1 MPMNN
6 ILSLLVAAVAVASTA
21 AAAPVL
27 RITEVMS
34 SSGTGGAVD
43 WFELTNYGDT
53 VADIT
58 GCRMDDNSFSFDA
71 SVALNG
77 VTSIAPGESVIFLE
91 SSGGAAI
98 AGFRTFWDLGEAPQI
113 GYYSG
118 SGVGFSSG
126 GDVVVVFDAL
136 GAEVTPRTSFG
147 AATTGKSFYWAY
159 TPSGEAV
166 ATESGKVS
174 ANGLLDG
181 QSTFTTTGAV
191 PNTGSPGTAATMVPA
206 EISTLYW
213 TANGIALGG
222 HGLWTV
228 AGANWSTNTS
238 PVSGTAWIAGKEASF
253 GGTAGT
259 VQVNTAQSARALA
272 FTVGGYTLSGSG
284 SITLSD
290 GIVAVS
296 SNDSATISAALAGS
310 NGLTGFGSGTIVLSG
325 ANTYE
330 GTTSVALGSMV
341 LGAAQGLPSGSL
353 VTTARFTTFDFGGHG
368 GTVGGLGG
376 VGTFTNFSGTLTV
389 NVAGSGNVRL
399 DGRLSGAGDVV
410 IDSDGTGAQRFDS
423 SAQSR
428 LDGALK
434 DYTGRTIVR
443 RGLLQVDAT
452 GDPVFNG
459 VPAATS
465 EVVVEGTTELSRG
478 ELVLAGDGGV
488 YEFGADLPQLPVI
501 TLAGGTLGN
510 EAREVVDLYNDIL
523 VTGTG
528 SVISSRGAGD
538 GVVTFDGEFQY
549 WGVLGGNGTLRKS
562 GQGVLILHE
571 AADFAGPW
579 DVANGTLEVPA
590 GGATGSGPVAVTRTV
605 TPEGEERGVLR
616 GRGTAGGNVAVAG
629 ELDLLAESGR
639 LTIGGDLDLLAAGI
653 LRFHFFGEA
662 VPSVRAIATG
672 TFRAQPGAM
681 LHVEGPAV
689 AGTYPVLLAS
699 GGLDGASSVTVTGLE
714 GTGLAGVVVAE
725 GNTLVL
731 TIAADTGETYASWS
745 GGVPPGDDVNGNGY
759 TALEE
764 FALGAAAPGASFAV
778 PVQGAINAGGTNFL
792 TLTAVVRT
800 NGTGLTVDAQTSAD
814 LALPAAWTTSGV
826 DFVPTTNSV
835 PDGCQERIYRTPAT
849 GTRKFL
855 RLRMELAP

>member
-1 MPMNN
+1 MKN
-6 ILSLLVAAVAVASTA
+6 ILSLLVAALAVASTA

-34 SSGTGGAVD
+34 SSGTGGTVD

-58 GCRMDDNSFSFDA
+58 GYKMDDNSFSFAA

-91 SSGGAAI
+91 SSLGAAI

-126 GDVVVVFDAL
+126 GDGVVVFDAL
-136 GAEVTPRTSFG
+136 GVEVTPRTNFG
-147 AATTGKSFYWAY
+147 AATTGKTFYWAY

-174 ANGLLDG
+174 ADGLLDG

-191 PNTGSPGTAATMVPA
+191 PNTGSPGTAATIVPA

-213 TANGIALGG
+213 TANGTALGG

-296 SNDSATISAALAGS
+296 SNDTATISAALAGT
-310 NGLTGFGSGTIVLSG
+310 NGLTGFGSGAIVLSG

-341 LGAAQGLPSGSL
+341 LGASQGLPSGSPI
-353 VTTARFTTFDFGGHG
+353 TTARFTTFDFGGHG
-368 GTVGGLGG
+368 ATVGGLGG

-399 DGRLSGAGDVV
+399 DGRLSGTGDVV
-410 IDSDGTGAQRFDS
+410 IDSGGTGAQRFDS

-428 LDGALK
+428 ADGALK

-443 RGLLQVDAT
+443 RGVLEVDAA
-452 GDPVFNG
+452 GDPVLNG
-459 VPAATS
+459 VPSATV
-465 EVVVEGTTELSRG
+465 EVVIEGDALTRG
-478 ELVLAGDGGV
+478 ELVLAGDGGA
-488 YEFGADLPQLPVI
+488 YEFGVDLPQLPII

-510 EAREVVDLYNDIL
+510 DTGETVDLYNAIA

-528 SVISSRGAGD
+528 SIIASRGAGD
-538 GVVTFDGEFQY
+538 GVTTFDGEFHL
-549 WGVLGGNGTLRKS
+549 WGDLTGDGALRKS
-562 GQGVLILHE
+562 GQGILFLHE
-571 AADFAGPW
+571 TLSFTGAW
-579 DVANGTLEVPA
+579 DVANGVLDVQP
-590 GGATGSGPVAVTRTV
+590 GATTGSGPVALTRTA
-605 TPEGEERGVLR
+605 TLDGEDVGVLR
-616 GRGTAGGNVAVAG
+616 GRGTVGGDVAVGG
-629 ELDLLAESGR
+629 EVDLLAESGQ
-639 LTIGGDLDLLAAGI
+639 LAIGGDLDLLDGGL
-653 LRFHFFGEA
+653 LRFHLSGQAGSTGRA
-662 VPSVRAIATG
+662 VVTG
-672 TFRAQPGAM
+672 TFRAQPGAV

-699 GGLDGASSVTVTGLE
+699 GGLAGASSVTVTGLE
-714 GTGLAGVVVAE
+714 GTGLAGVVATD

-778 PVQGAINAGGTNFL
+778 PVQGATNAGGTNFL

-849 GTRKFL
+849 GSRKFL

>member
-1 MPMNN
+1 MKN
-6 ILSLLVAAVAVASTA
+6 ILSLLVAALAVASTA
-21 AAAPVL
+21 AAAPIL

-34 SSGTGGAVD
+34 SSGPGGTED

-58 GCRMDDNSFSFDA
+58 GYKMDDNSFRFA
-71 SVALNG
+71 VSVPLNG

-91 SSGGAAI
+91 SSGGADI
-98 AGFRTFWDLGEAPQI
+98 ADFRNFWDLGEAPQI

-126 GDVVVVFDAL
+126 GDGVVVFDAL
-136 GAEVTPRTSFG
+136 GAEVTPRTNFG

-159 TPSGEAV
+159 TPDGEAV

-174 ANGLLDG
+174 ADGLLDG

-191 PNTGSPGTAATMVPA
+191 PNTGSPGTAATIVPA

-213 TANGIALGG
+213 TANGTALGG

-238 PVSGTAWIAGKEASF
+238 PVTGTAWIAGKEASF

-259 VQVNTAQSARALA
+259 VQVNTAQSARALT

-296 SNDSATISAALAGS
+296 SNDTATISAALAGT

-341 LGAAQGLPSGSL
+341 LGASQGLPSGSL

-368 GTVGGLGG
+368 ATVGGLGG

-399 DGRLSGAGDVV
+399 DGHLSGAGDVV

-459 VPAATS
+459 VPAATA
-465 EVVVEGTTELSRG
+465 EVVVEGTSELSRG

-528 SVISSRGAGD
+528 SVIASRGAGD
-538 GVVTFDGEFQY
+538 GVATFAGEFQY

-590 GGATGSGPVAVTRTV
+590 GGATGSGPVTVTRTV
-605 TPEGEERGVLR
+605 IPEGEEWGVLR
-616 GRGTAGGNVAVAG
+616 GRGTAGGNVSVGG
-629 ELDLLAESGR
+629 ELDLLAETGR
-639 LTIGGDLDLLAAGI
+639 LTIGGDLDLLSGGV

-764 FALGAAAPGASFAV
+764 FALGAAAPGASFFT
-778 PVQGAINAGGTNFL
+778 PVQGLTNSGGTNFL

-800 NGTGLTVDAQTSAD
+800 NGTGLTVTGQAAAD
-814 LALPAAWTTSGV
+814 LAVPGPWTVDGV
-826 DFVPTTNSV
+826 GFIATTNSV

>member
-1 MPMNN
+1 MKNLLP
-6 ILSLLVAAVAVASTA
+6 LLVAALALASTA
-21 AAAPVL
+21 AAAPIL

-34 SSGTGGAVD
+34 SSGTGGTAD
-43 WFELTNYGDT
+43 WFEVTNYGDT
-53 VADIT
+53 VADLT
-58 GCRMDDNSFSFDA
+58 GYKMDDNSFSFAA

-77 VTSIAPGESVIFLE
+77 VTSIAPGESVLFLE

-98 AGFRTFWDLGEAPQI
+98 PGFRTFWDLGEAPQI

-118 SGVGFSSG
+118 SGVGFSSN
-126 GDVVVVFDAL
+126 GDGVVVFNAS
-136 GAEVTPRTSFG
+136 GAEVTPRTNFG
-147 AATTGKSFYWAY
+147 AATSGKSFYWAY

-174 ANGLLDG
+174 ADGLLDG

-191 PNTGSPGTAATMVPA
+191 LNTGSPGTAATMVPA
-206 EISTLYW
+206 EIATLYW
-213 TANGIALGG
+213 TANGSALGG
-222 HGLWTV
+222 DGLWTD

-238 PVSGTAWIAGKEASF
+238 PVTGTAWIEGKEASF

-259 VQVNTAQSARALA
+259 VQVNTAQSARALSFA
-272 FTVGGYTLSGSG
+272 VDGYTLAGSG

-290 GIVAVS
+290 GIVTVS
-296 SNDSATISAALAGS
+296 SNDTATISAALAGS
-310 NGLTGFGSGTIVLSG
+310 NGLTSFGSGTVVLSG
-325 ANTYE
+325 ANTYT

-341 LGAAQGLPSGSL
+341 LGAAQGFSSGSL

-368 GTVGGLGG
+368 ATVGGLGG
-376 VGTFTNFSGTLTV
+376 VGTFTNFGGTLTV
-389 NVAGSGNVRL
+389 NVAGSSNVRL
-399 DGRLSGAGDVV
+399 DGRLSGAGDVI

-423 SAQSR
+423 SGQSR

-452 GDPVFNG
+452 GDPALNG
-459 VPAATS
+459 VPVATA
-465 EVVVEGTTELSRG
+465 EVVLEGTSELSRG

-510 EAREVVDLYNDIL
+510 ESREVVDLYNDIL

-538 GVVTFDGEFQY
+538 GIATFDGEFQY

-571 AADFAGPW
+571 AAEFAGPW
-579 DVANGTLEVPA
+579 EVANGTLEVPA
-590 GGATGSGPVAVTRTV
+590 GGATGSGPVTVTRTL

-616 GRGTAGGNVAVAG
+616 GRGSAGGNVAVAG
-629 ELDLLAESGR
+629 ELDLLAETGR
-639 LTIGGDLDLLAAGI
+639 LTIGGDLDLLSGGV

-672 TFRAQPGAM
+672 AFRAQPGAV
-681 LHVEGPAV
+681 LQVEGPAV

-714 GTGLAGVVVAE
+714 GTGLAGVLSAD

-764 FALGAAAPGASFAV
+764 FTLGAAAPGASFFV
-778 PVQGAINAGGTNFL
+778 PAQGATSAGGTNFL

-800 NGTGLTVDAQTSAD
+800 NGTGLIVTGQSAAD
-814 LALPAAWTTSGV
+814 LAAPAAWTMNGV
-826 DFVPTTNSV
+826 DYVPTTNSV
-835 PDGCQERIYRTPAT
+835 PEGCQERIYRTPAD

-855 RLRMELAP
+855 RLRMELSE

>member
-21 AAAPVL
+21 AAAPIL

-34 SSGTGGAVD
+34 SSGTGGTVD
-43 WFELTNYGDT
+43 WFEVTNYGDT
-53 VADIT
+53 VAEIT
-58 GCRMDDNSFSFDA
+58 GYKMDDNSFNFA
-71 SVALNG
+71 VSVPLNG

-98 AGFRTFWDLGEAPQI
+98 ASFRTFWDLGEAPQI

-126 GDVVVVFDAL
+126 GDGVVVFDAS
-136 GAEVTPRTSFG
+136 GAEVTPRTNFG
-147 AATTGKSFYWAY
+147 AATTGQSFYWAY
-159 TPSGEAV
+159 TPDGEAV

-174 ANGLLDG
+174 ADGLLDG

-191 PNTGSPGTAATMVPA
+191 PNTGSPGTAATIVPA
-206 EISTLYW
+206 EIATLYW
-213 TANGIALGG
+213 TANGTALGG
-222 HGLWTV
+222 HGLWTD

-238 PVSGTAWIAGKEASF
+238 PVTGTAWIAGKEASF

-272 FTVGGYTLSGSG
+272 FTSDGYTLSGSG
-284 SITLSD
+284 SITLSN
-290 GIVAVS
+290 GIVAVL
-296 SNDSATISAALAGS
+296 SNDTATISAALAGT
-310 NGLTGFGSGTIVLSG
+310 NGLTSFGSGTVVLSG
-325 ANTYE
+325 ANTYT

-353 VTTARFTTFDFGGHG
+353 VTTARFTTFDFGAHG
-368 GTVGGLGG
+368 AMVGGLGG
-376 VGTFTNFSGTLTV
+376 VGTFTNFSGTLTI

-428 LDGALK
+428 ADGALK

-459 VPAATS
+459 VPVATS
-465 EVVVEGTTELSRG
+465 EVVVEGTSELSRG

-538 GVVTFDGEFQY
+538 GVATFAGEFQY

-571 AADFAGPW
+571 AAEFAGSW
-579 DVANGTLEVPA
+579 DIANGTLEVPA
-590 GGATGSGPVAVTRTV
+590 GGATGSGPVTVTRTV

-629 ELDLLAESGR
+629 ELDLLAETGR
-639 LTIGGDLDLLAAGI
+639 LTIGGDLDLLSGGV

-672 TFRAQPGAM
+672 AFRAQVGAV

-699 GGLDGASSVTVTGLE
+699 GGLDGALSVTVTGLE
-714 GTGLAGVVVAE
+714 GTGLAGVLSAE

-764 FALGAAAPGASFAV
+764 FALGAAAPGASFFV
-778 PVQGAINAGGTNFL
+778 PTQGATSAGGTNFL

-800 NGTGLTVDAQTSAD
+800 NGTGLIVTGQSAAD
-814 LALPAAWTTSGV
+814 LAAPAAWTMNGV
-826 DFVPTTNSV
+826 DYVPTTNSV
-835 PDGCQERIYRTPAT
+835 PDGCQERIYRTPAD

>member
-1 MPMNN
+1 MKN
-6 ILSLLVAAVAVASTA
+6 ILSLLVAALAVSSTTA
-21 AAAPVL
+21 AAPIL

-34 SSGTGGAVD
+34 SSGPGGTVD
-43 WFELTNYGDT
+43 WFEVTNYGDT

-58 GCRMDDNSFSFDA
+58 GYRMDDNSFSFAA
-71 SVALNG
+71 SVPLNG

-91 SSGGAAI
+91 SSLGAAI
-98 AGFRTFWDLGEAPQI
+98 AGFLTFWDLGEAPQI

-118 SGVGFSSG
+118 SGVGFSSN
-126 GDVVVVFDAL
+126 GDGVVVFDAS
-136 GAEVTPRTSFG
+136 GAEVTPRTNFG
-147 AATTGKSFYWAY
+147 AATTGKSFYWAF
-159 TPSGEAV
+159 TPDGEAV

-174 ANGLLDG
+174 ADGLLDG
-181 QSTFTTTGAV
+181 QSTSTTTGAV
-191 PNTGSPGTAATMVPA
+191 PNTGSPGTAATIVPA

-213 TANGIALGG
+213 TANGTALGG
-222 HGLWTV
+222 DGLWTD

-253 GGTAGT
+253 GGAAGT
-259 VQVNTAQSARALA
+259 VQVNTAQLARALA
-272 FTVGGYTLSGSG
+272 FTSDGYTLSGNG

-290 GIVAVS
+290 GIVAVA
-296 SNDSATISAALAGS
+296 SNNTATISAVLVGT
-310 NGLTGFGSGTIVLSG
+310 NGLTSFGHGTVVLSG
-325 ANTYE
+325 ANSYA
-330 GTTSVALGSMV
+330 GTTSVAVGSMV

-353 VTTARFTTFDFGGHG
+353 VTTARFTTFDFGAHG
-368 GTVGGLGG
+368 VTVGGLGG
-376 VGTFTNFSGTLTV
+376 VGTFTNFSGSLTV
-389 NVAGSGNVRL
+389 NVSGSTNVRL
-399 DGRLSGAGDVV
+399 DGRLSGDGDVV
-410 IDSDGTGAQRFDS
+410 INSDGTGAQRFDS

-428 LDGALK
+428 ADGALK

-452 GDPVFNG
+452 GDPAFNG
-459 VPAATS
+459 VPVATA
-465 EVVVEGTTELSRG
+465 EVVVEGTSELSRG

-488 YEFGADLPQLPVI
+488 YEFGADLPQLPLI
-501 TLAGGTLGN
+501 TLAGGVLGN
-510 EAREVVDLYNDIL
+510 ESREVVDLFNDVL
-523 VTGTG
+523 VTDTG

-538 GVVTFDGEFQY
+538 GVATFDGEFHY
-549 WGVLGGNGTLRKS
+549 WGVLGGTGTLRKS
-562 GQGVLILHE
+562 GQGVLVLHE

-590 GGATGSGPVAVTRTV
+590 GGATGSGPVSVTRTV
-605 TPEGEERGVLR
+605 TPDGEERGVLR

-629 ELDLLAESGR
+629 ELDLLAETGR
-639 LTIGGDLDLLAAGI
+639 LTIGGDLDLLAGGI

-672 TFRAQPGAM
+672 AFRAQPGAV

-714 GTGLAGVVVAE
+714 GTGLAGALSADV
-725 GNTLVL
+725 NTLVL
-731 TIAADTGETYASWS
+731 TIAADTGESYASWS

-764 FALGAAAPGASFAV
+764 FGLGAAAPGASFTV
-778 PVQGAINAGGTNFL
+778 PRQAATNASGTNFL

-800 NGTGLTVDAQTSAD
+800 NGTGLTVDAQSSTD
-814 LALPAAWTTSGV
+814 LAAPAAWTTNGV

-835 PDGCQERIYRTPAT
+835 PAGCEERIYRTPADN
-849 GTRKFL
+849 TRKFL

>member
-21 AAAPVL
+21 AAAPIL

-34 SSGTGGAVD
+34 SSGTGGTVD
-43 WFELTNYGDT
+43 WFEVTNYGDA

-58 GCRMDDNSFSFDA
+58 GYKMDDNSFSFA
-71 SVALNG
+71 TSVVLNG

-98 AGFRTFWDLGEAPQI
+98 AGFQIFWGLGEAPQI

-126 GDVVVVFDAL
+126 GDGVVVFNAS
-136 GAEVTPRTSFG
+136 GAEVTPRTNFG

-159 TPSGEAV
+159 TPSGEMV

-174 ANGLLDG
+174 ADGSLDG
-181 QSTFTTTGAV
+181 QSTFTTTGIV
-191 PNTGSPGTAATMVPA
+191 PNTGSPGSAATIVPA
-206 EISTLYW
+206 EIATLYW
-213 TANGIALGG
+213 TANGSALGG
-222 HGLWTV
+222 NGTWSA
-228 AGANWSTNTS
+228 AGANWSTNAST
-238 PVSGTAWIAGKEASF
+238 VTGTAWIAGKEASF

-259 VQVNTAQSARALA
+259 VQVNTAQAARALS
-272 FTVGGYTLSGSG
+272 FVVDGYTLSGSG

-296 SNDSATISAALAGS
+296 SNATTTIAAALAGT
-310 NGLTGFGSGTIVLSG
+310 NGLTGFGYGTIVLSG
-325 ANTYE
+325 ANTYT

-368 GTVGGLGG
+368 ATVGGLGG
-376 VGTFTNFSGTLTV
+376 VGTFTNFGGTLTV

-399 DGRLSGAGDVV
+399 DGRLSGSGDVV

-443 RGLLQVDAT
+443 RGVLEVDAA

-459 VPAATS
+459 VPVATS
-465 EVVVEGTTELSRG
+465 EVVIEGDALTRG

-488 YEFGADLPQLPVI
+488 YEFGLDLAQLPII
-501 TLAGGTLGN
+501 TLAGGTIGN
-510 EAREVVDLYNDIL
+510 DTGETVDLYNNIA

-528 SVISSRGAGD
+528 SSITSRGAGD
-538 GVVTFDGEFQY
+538 GVTTFDGEFHL
-549 WGVLGGNGTLRKS
+549 WGDLTGNGALRKS
-562 GQGVLILHE
+562 GQGILFLHE
-571 AADFAGPW
+571 PLSFTGAW
-579 DVANGTLEVPA
+579 EIANGVVEVQP
-590 GGATGSGPVAVTRTV
+590 GATTGSGPVAVTRTP
-605 TPEGEERGVLR
+605 TLAGEDVGVLR
-616 GRGTAGGNVAVAG
+616 GRGTVGGDAAVGG
-629 ELDLLAESGR
+629 EIDLLAESGQ
-639 LTIGGDLDLLAAGI
+639 LTIGGDLDLLPGGV
-653 LRFHFFGEA
+653 LRFHLSGQAGSPGRA
-662 VPSVRAIATG
+662 VVTG
-672 TFRAQPGAM
+672 AFRAQSGAV
-681 LHVEGPAV
+681 LQIEGTPV
-689 AGTYPVLLAS
+689 AGLYSVLLAS
-699 GGLDGASSVTVTGLE
+699 GGISGASSVVVTGLE
-714 GTGLAGVVVAE
+714 GTGLAGVLSAD

-731 TIAADTGETYASWS
+731 TIAADSGETYASWS

-764 FALGAAAPGASFAV
+764 FALGAAAPGASFFV
-778 PVQGAINAGGTNFL
+778 PAQGATSAGGTNFL

-800 NGTGLTVDAQTSAD
+800 NGTGLIVTGQSAAD
-814 LALPAAWTTSGV
+814 LAAPAAWTMNGV
-826 DFVPTTNSV
+826 DYVPTTNSV
-835 PDGCQERIYRTPAT
+835 PDGCQERIYRTPAD

>member
-21 AAAPVL
+21 AAAPIL

-34 SSGTGGAVD
+34 SSGTGGTVD
-43 WFELTNYGDT
+43 WFEVTNYGDAA
-53 VADIT
+53 ADIT
-58 GCRMDDNSFSFDA
+58 GYKMDDNSFSFAA

-98 AGFRTFWDLGEAPQI
+98 AGFQIFWDLGEAPQI

-126 GDVVVVFDAL
+126 GDGVVVFNAS
-136 GAEVTPRTSFG
+136 GAEVTPRTNFG
-147 AATTGKSFYWAY
+147 AATTGQSFYWAY

-174 ANGLLDG
+174 TDGLLDG

-191 PNTGSPGTAATMVPA
+191 PNTGSPGTAATIVPA

-213 TANGIALGG
+213 TANGTALGG
-222 HGLWTV
+222 HGLWTD
-228 AGANWSTNTS
+228 AGANWSANTS
-238 PVSGTAWIAGKEASF
+238 PVTGTAWIAGKEASF

-259 VQVNTAQSARALA
+259 VQVNTAQSARALSFA
-272 FTVGGYTLSGSG
+272 VDGYTLSGSG

-290 GIVAVS
+290 GIVAVL
-296 SNDSATISAALAGS
+296 SNDTATISAALAGT
-310 NGLTGFGSGTIVLSG
+310 NGLTSFGSGTVVLSG
-325 ANTYE
+325 ANTYT

-341 LGAAQGLPSGSL
+341 LGAAQGLPSGSI

-399 DGRLSGAGDVV
+399 DGRLSGAGDVI

-423 SAQSR
+423 SGQSR

-452 GDPVFNG
+452 GDPALNG
-459 VPAATS
+459 VPVATA
-465 EVVVEGTTELSRG
+465 EVVLEGASDLSRG

-488 YEFGADLPQLPVI
+488 YEFGSDLPQLPVI

-510 EAREVVDLYNDIL
+510 ESREVVDLYNDIL

-538 GVVTFDGEFQY
+538 GVATFDGEFQY

-571 AADFAGPW
+571 AAEFAGPW
-579 DVANGTLEVPA
+579 DIANGTLEVPA

-605 TPEGEERGVLR
+605 TPEGEEWGVLC
-616 GRGTAGGNVAVAG
+616 GRGTAGGNVAVGG
-629 ELDLLAESGR
+629 ELDLLAETGR
-639 LTIGGDLDLLAAGI
+639 LTIGGDLDLLSGGV

-672 TFRAQPGAM
+672 AFRAQAGAV

-699 GGLDGASSVTVTGLE
+699 GGLDGALSVTVTGLE
-714 GTGLAGVVVAE
+714 GTGLAGELAAD

-764 FALGAAAPGASFAV
+764 FALGAAAPGASFFV
-778 PVQGAINAGGTNFL
+778 PAQGATSAGGTNFL

-800 NGTGLTVDAQTSAD
+800 NGTGLIVTGQSAAD
-814 LALPAAWTTSGV
+814 LAAPAAWTMNGV
-826 DFVPTTNSV
+826 DYVPTTNSV
-835 PDGCQERIYRTPAT
+835 PDGCQERIYRTPAD